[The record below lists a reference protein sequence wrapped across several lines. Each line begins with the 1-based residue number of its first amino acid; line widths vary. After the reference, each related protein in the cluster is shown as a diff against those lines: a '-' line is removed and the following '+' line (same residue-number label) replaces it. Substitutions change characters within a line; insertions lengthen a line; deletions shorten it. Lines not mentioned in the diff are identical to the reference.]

1 MRHEGT
7 QELAGQRWK
16 KCNRAH
22 AKVLGSARPGE
33 RAGKGLQKDA
43 GEEKNWS
50 ESSRKRLGVTEA
62 L

>member
-1 MRHEGT
+1 M

-22 AKVLGSARPGE
+22 AKVPGSAMPGE
-33 RAGKGLQKDA
+33 HAGKGQQKDA
-43 GEEKNWS
+43 DEERNWS
-50 ESSRKRLGVTEA
+50 ESSRKRAGITEG